1 MKPERT
7 QVPHSGRRHVMYITG
22 TRADY
27 GLMRDTLRAIDQ
39 HPRLRLS
46 ILVTGM
52 HLLKEF
58 GDTLQEVEKDG
69 YPISHKVEMLGGGDS
84 PKAMAQ
90 SLGRAVVE
98 MAEAFGKSQPD
109 FILLEGDRGE
119 SLAAAIAAA
128 HMNVGVAHASGG
140 DVSGTIDE
148 SIRHAITKF
157 AHIHF
162 PGTSLSARRIL
173 AMGEDPWR
181 VHMVGTPGS
190 TLKVEPPMTKAD
202 VGKMLGTNLTGPVI
216 VVLQHPVTTEAD
228 DAGRQMRET
237 MEAVRGFGVRTVL
250 IYPNSDAG
258 GRAMMEVIKEYER
271 QPFLATF
278 KNLPRPTYVALLSV
292 ADVLVGNSSSALSN
306 APNFGLPAVNV
317 GTRQQGRERGGNIID
332 AGYDREE
339 IQRAIQ
345 YALDHG
351 DDQAFRAKCRQSP
364 FRDDDAGAKIADVLA
379 SVEMGPK
386 LIQKRF
392 FDGALADTGAVA
404 LGARSR

>member
-1 MKPERT
+1 
-7 QVPHSGRRHVMYITG
+7 MYITG

-27 GLMRDTLRAIDQ
+27 GLMRDTLRAIEN
-39 HPRLRLS
+39 HPQLRLS

-58 GDTLQEVEKDG
+58 GDTLREVEKDG
-69 YPISHKVEMLGGGDS
+69 YQISHKVEMLGSSDS

-90 SLGRAVVE
+90 SLGRAVVQ
-98 MAEAFGKSQPD
+98 MAEAFEKSQPD

-162 PGTSLSARRIL
+162 PGTPLSARRLL

-181 VHMVGTPGS
+181 IHMVGTPGA
-190 TLKVEPPMTKAD
+190 TLKVEPPMTKVE
-202 VGKMLGTNLTGPVI
+202 VGKLLGTDLNGTVI
-216 VVLQHPVTTEAD
+216 VVLQHPVTSEAD

-237 MEAVRGFGVRTVL
+237 MEAVRGFGARIAL

-258 GRAMMEVIKEYER
+258 GRAMMEVIKEYEHL
-271 QPFLATF
+271 PSMATF
-278 KNLPRPTYVALLSV
+278 RNLPRPTYVALLSV

-332 AGYDREE
+332 AGYDREV
-339 IQRAIQ
+339 IRRAVQ
-345 YALDHG
+345 YALDQR
-351 DDQAFRAKCRQSP
+351 DDPEFRAKCRQSP
-364 FRDDDAGAKIADVLA
+364 YQDDDAGAKIAEVLA
-379 SVEMGPK
+379 TVEMGPK

-392 FDGALADTGAVA
+392 YDGALADTDAVA
-404 LGARSR
+404 LSARSR